1 MRLLVCG
8 DRNWTDK
15 GPIEAYLSTFTP
27 GTTVVIHGGARG
39 ADTIAGEVA
48 TQMGMAVEQYPA
60 DWAQYGRAAGPV
72 RNRQMLN
79 SQIDLVVWFHRDI
92 ASSRGTRNMIAQAG
106 QAGINAVP
114 GHKEEEA

>member
-15 GPIEAYLSTFTP
+15 RPIEAYLSTFIP

-48 TQMGMAVEQYPA
+48 TQMGMTVEQYPA

>member
-8 DRNWTDK
+8 DRDWTDK
-15 GPIEAYLSTFTP
+15 RSIEAYLSTFIP

-39 ADTIAGEVA
+39 VDTIAGEVA
-48 TQMGMAVEQYPA
+48 AQMGMTVESYPA
-60 DWAQYGRAAGPV
+60 DWAQYGRAAGPI

-79 SQIDLVVWFHRDI
+79 SKIDLVVWFHLDI
-92 ASSRGTRNMIAQAG
+92 SASRGTRDMIAQAG
-106 QAGINAVP
+106 QAGINVAA